1 MRDLQKDMETC
12 QRATPEPWEI
22 HRNDVGDE
30 YACVVPTEIYDS
42 DGFPVVSYEGGLAPD
57 CNWKAE
63 TLEANANFITEARE
77 GWPEAIIRAME
88 AEEKNAKLKKALEL
102 ACIRLSAEFGAHPDG
117 GRWEFWKELFMQEAR
132 IEHDQ
137 A

>member
-1 MRDLQKDMETC
+1 MRNLQKDMETC

-30 YACVVPTEIYDS
+30 YACIVPTEIYDS

-63 TLEANANFITEARE
+63 TLEANANFIVAARE

-88 AEEKNAKLKKALEL
+88 AEEENAELKQELIATRSRLVDMEETLEL
-102 ACIRLSAEFGAHPDG
+102 ACIWIDNVSSLCANLLNNLRSL
-117 GRWEFWKELFMQEAR
+117 
-132 IEHDQ
+132 
-137 A
+137 